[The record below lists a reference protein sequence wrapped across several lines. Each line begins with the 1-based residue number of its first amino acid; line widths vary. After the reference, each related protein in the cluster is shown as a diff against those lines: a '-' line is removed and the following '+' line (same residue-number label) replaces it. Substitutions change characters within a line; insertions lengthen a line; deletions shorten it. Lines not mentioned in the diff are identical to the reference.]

1 MAKPA
6 APIDEDKVPGLER
19 AFGDVLRKR
28 RLAAKLT
35 QEELAFEVD
44 LDRTFLSLMERGQR
58 RPSLTT
64 IFILARHFGIAPS
77 TLVREVEDRLKKG
90 VR

>member
-6 APIDEDKVPGLER
+6 TTDDDDKVPGLER

-28 RLAAKLT
+28 RLAAGVT
-35 QEELAFEVD
+35 QEELALEVG
-44 LDRTFLSLMERGQR
+44 LDRTFLSLLERGER

-64 IFILARHFGIAPS
+64 VFMLAGYFGIAPS
-77 TLVREVEDRLKKG
+77 DFVREIETRL
-90 VR
+90 R